1 MAGPSSVAR
10 TPAAPAG
17 MAAPALFPVS
27 ERKLL
32 VMSLLTFSLYQFYW
46 FYRHWQI
53 EKQREHPRIM
63 PVGRSLL
70 VYFFCYPLFKRVAAR
85 GAAHRLPPLPAGW
98 LALGWIITSLMGELP
113 APYLLAVFLTGFF
126 LLPVQRVANAV
137 NTLEAPGHD
146 PNDRLTA
153 LNVLWICVS
162 LATALLAWLA
172 TRSLTEQLGL

>member
-70 VYFFCYPLFKRVAAR
+70 VYFFCYPLFKRIAAR

-137 NTLEAPGHD
+137 NALEAPGHD
-146 PNDRLTA
+146 PNYRLTA
-153 LNVLWICVS
+153 WNVLWICVS

>member
-1 MAGPSSVAR
+1 MAGPISVAR
-10 TPAAPAG
+10 PPGAQAG
-17 MAAPALFPVS
+17 TAAPALFPVS

-32 VMSLLTFSLYQFYW
+32 VMSLLTLSLYQFYW
-46 FYRHWQI
+46 FYRNWQI
-53 EKQREHPRIM
+53 EKQREHPQIM
-63 PVGRSLL
+63 PVWRSLL
-70 VYFFCYPLFKRVAAR
+70 VYFFCYPLFKRIAAR
-85 GAAHRLPPLPAGW
+85 GAHRLAPLPAGW
-98 LALGWIITSLMGELP
+98 LAVGWIITSLMAELP
-113 APYLLAVFLTGFF
+113 PPYLLGVFFTGFF

-153 LNVLWICVS
+153 WNVLWICVS